1 MPYNITYMWN
11 QKVSHTC
18 GNCKKKKKKKE
29 RERQKEKEK
38 KKKKP
43 ISQKQKIPLW
53 LPRTEVEEE
62 MWGCRS
68 KGTNLKL

>member
-1 MPYNITYMWN
+1 MWN
-11 QKVSHTC
+11 RKVSHTC
-18 GNCKKKKKKKE
+18 VNCKKKKKKE
-29 RERQKEKEK
+29 RERKEK
-38 KKKKP
+38 KKS